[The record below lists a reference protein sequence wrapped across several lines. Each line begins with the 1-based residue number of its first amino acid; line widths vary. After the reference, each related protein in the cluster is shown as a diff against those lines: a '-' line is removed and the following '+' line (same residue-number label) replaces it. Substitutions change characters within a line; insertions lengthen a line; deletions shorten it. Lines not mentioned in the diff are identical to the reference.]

1 MKRILTVLLAALL
14 VLSSAAC
21 GNGENTVNNEIFP
34 KKTEMKTDGQLYT
47 GGEVKFPAALW
58 ETPTAERYDALDRE
72 ALNVEG
78 YFIDSVQGT
87 KVFAFVGLPE
97 GASAEN
103 PVPGIVLVH
112 GGGGTAFF
120 EWVSFWV
127 KRGYAAIAMDTDGNM
142 PTENS
147 RMTDSDH
154 TASIREHGPAN
165 MGFADWQKP
174 VEEQWAYHA
183 IASVIVCNSFLRSLE
198 GVDGGRIG
206 ITGISYGS
214 FLTCQAAA
222 YDDRF
227 CFAAP
232 VYGSLDQKVGDTV
245 FSDIMQDRKAE
256 LWDDNAVLAGN
267 KTPFFYLNS
276 NIDQFFSVL
285 ATAESDKKT
294 EYSQMLLKY
303 GFLHGHDLGGLQV
316 PELYA
321 FADNICLGTAGLVQ
335 IAVQP
340 TFARQAAEVK
350 APQGVGIAS
359 VTGYYATAG
368 VLDEKTA
375 WLPVAGEYGGGIA
388 EVSIPGNASYFYI
401 NITDSRGLEIS
412 TRVISAGE

>member
-147 RMTDSDH
+147 RMTNSDH

-174 VEEQWAYHA
+174 VEEQWAYYA
-183 IASVIVCNSFLRSLE
+183 LSAVISSHSFLRSFDCVDQTKI
-198 GVDGGRIG
+198 GV
-206 ITGISYGS
+206 TGISRGGY
-214 FLTCQAAA
+214 LAAA
-222 YDDRF
+222 VTGFDDRF
-227 CFAAP
+227 CFAVP
-232 VYGSLDQKVGDTV
+232 VYGALGILEPWCNYGRV
-245 FSDIMQDRKAE
+245 FSANERANE
-256 LWDDNAVLAGN
+256 LWNTTEIIRASRTPMLFVCGSNDTFIPLAAIARSAAAAKYGN
-267 KTPFFYLNS
+267 ILIIQGYPHSHAHGSDVEEIFVFADSICKGAAGLTHLAEEREGG
-276 NIDQFFSVL
+276 FSFDLPSGVSL
-285 ATAESDKKT
+285 EDVTGWYVSAESVDCNST
-294 EYSQMLLKY
+294 
-303 GFLHGHDLGGLQV
+303 
-316 PELYA
+316 
-321 FADNICLGTAGLVQ
+321 
-335 IAVQP
+335 
-340 TFARQAAEVK
+340 
-350 APQGVGIAS
+350 
-359 VTGYYATAG
+359 
-368 VLDEKTA
+368 
-375 WLPVAGEYGGGIA
+375 WLPVSGDADG
-388 EVSIPGNASYFYI
+388 SLASAVFPESAAYTYVTV
-401 NITDSRGLEIS
+401 TDSRGYRITTPMKAL
-412 TRVISAGE
+412 